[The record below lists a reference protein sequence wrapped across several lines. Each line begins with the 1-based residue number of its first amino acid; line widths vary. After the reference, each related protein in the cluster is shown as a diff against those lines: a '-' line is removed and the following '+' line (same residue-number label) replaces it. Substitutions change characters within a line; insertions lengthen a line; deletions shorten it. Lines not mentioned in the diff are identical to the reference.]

1 MKKTN
6 IAIIEPSMILTEGIK
21 KIIDGSPDFKLV
33 KSFHGNLNYSNFVL
47 TGIDIL
53 LIDSRSIT
61 ETQLSKFIH
70 DCKNGNDDL
79 IILTLQTSYL
89 PSQIIKLTD
98 GVIEMDDEPS
108 TLFSKLRNV
117 SKSKNTNNE
126 SCELS
131 SREKNVLILVA
142 KGKTN
147 KEIANQLN
155 ISIHT
160 VIAHRKNITTKTNI
174 KSISGLTIYA
184 LLNNLISQDEVILT
198 DSK

>member
-6 IAIIEPSMILTEGIK
+6 IGIIEPSMILTEGIK
-21 KIIDGSPDFKLV
+21 KIIDGSPSD
-33 KSFHGNLNYSNFVL
+33 N
-47 TGIDIL
+47 IL
-53 LIDSRSIT
+53 FASVS
-61 ETQLSKFIH
+61 SKFIH